1 MALTL
6 GLILADAG
14 LDSTDAIVLRHA
26 FMAERGGIHADSS
39 DEEILAYTAEQSVAS
54 QHFLAKPPSR
64 WLVFVAG
71 GGAEVRLWSVVKKGG
86 EVRHDD
92 TQHCRVK

>member
-1 MALTL
+1 MTLNL

-14 LDSTDAIVLRHA
+14 IDSSDAIVLRHA

-54 QHFLAKPPSR
+54 QQFPHQTAVTLARVRRRGWSR
-64 WLVFVAG
+64 STPMV
-71 GGAEVRLWSVVKKGG
+71 S
-86 EVRHDD
+86 
-92 TQHCRVK
+92 C